1 MRRWT
6 LNPLVALYWQH
17 FDGDWVI
24 YDEGSGQ
31 TFVVDALMAAAL
43 MALESGCATEPEIA
57 QQIVADMA
65 LSDLTGTAPHLLQMV
80 QGLEFMAQMGVLEA
94 VAA

>member
-31 TFVVDALMAAAL
+31 TFVVDAL